1 MQRLLILCPQS
12 EQKTKQRRRE
22 KTKAAISSLGEERE
36 GRREEKAEVC
46 VIEISTVET
55 ERVTGSFSI

>member
-1 MQRLLILCPQS
+1 M
-12 EQKTKQRRRE
+12 
-22 KTKAAISSLGEERE
+22 KAAIFGLGEERQ

-55 ERVTGSFSI
+55 ERVMGSHSI